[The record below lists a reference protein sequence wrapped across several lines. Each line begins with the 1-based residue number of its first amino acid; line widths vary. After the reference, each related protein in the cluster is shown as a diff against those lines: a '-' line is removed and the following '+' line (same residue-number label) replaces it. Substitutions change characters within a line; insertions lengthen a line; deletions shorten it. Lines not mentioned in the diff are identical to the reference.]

1 MLPLMGRSRQR
12 KKISPTVTKAH
23 RGMIH
28 IPSKRSSKLMGRFNK
43 QDLKRN
49 FRLQERFKDKPP
61 TAEQQ
66 KRLGLREIQRD
77 QKRMAKLRNLKGR
90 GRKTKDLSRH
100 DPLPMVQKKLPTGPL
115 YDNSMTDAQKKKL
128 LNELSLKN
136 YRGAIKKGLT
146 AKDRAKKVDGV
157 LTPMPIL
164 TQANKGGLIK
174 HTDYRKTG
182 MFYGGIVKK
191 KMITKK
197 GI

>member
-1 MLPLMGRSRQR
+1 MPPLMGRSRQR
-12 KKISPTVTKAH
+12 GKVLPKVTKAH

-28 IPSKRSSKLMGRFNK
+28 IPSKRASKLVGRFNK

-49 FRLQERFKDKPP
+49 LRLQERFKDKPP

-66 KRLGLREIQRD
+66 KRLGLREIQRN
-77 QKRMAKLRNLKGR
+77 QKRMAKLRNLEGR

-100 DPLPMVQKKLPTGPL
+100 DPLPMVQKRLPTGSL
-115 YDNSMTDAQKKKL
+115 YDNSLTDAQKKKL

-136 YRGAIKKGLT
+136 YSGAIKKGLT
-146 AKDRAKKVDGV
+146 AKDRAKKEYGV
-157 LTPMPIL
+157 LTPMPIP
-164 TQANKGGLIK
+164 TQANKGGLIG

-182 MFYGGIVKK
+182 MFYGGMVKK